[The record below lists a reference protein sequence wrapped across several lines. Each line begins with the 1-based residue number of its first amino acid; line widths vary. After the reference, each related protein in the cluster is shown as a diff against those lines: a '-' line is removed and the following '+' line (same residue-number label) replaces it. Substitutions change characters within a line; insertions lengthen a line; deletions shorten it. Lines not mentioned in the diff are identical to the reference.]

1 MHEEFKRSW
10 LKAISWR
17 VIATSTGMFLVYYF
31 TGRWEQMAGFG
42 IGDVVLKLLF
52 YFLHE
57 RAWNMTE
64 YGRSLGGKV
73 TSAMRSPPV
82 ISLQSETSLSII
94 QKMVTFNIG
103 AVIVADA
110 DKPMGIITERDI
122 LEWELT
128 TSEDPDTKVGREIMS
143 SPITVVGNDT
153 SLTDALKLMRDNNI
167 RRLAV
172 TQEDN
177 IMGIVTERRILE
189 SIAS

>member
-1 MHEEFKRSW
+1 MHEEFRRSW

-17 VIATSTGMFLVYYF
+17 VIATSTGMLLVYFF
-31 TGRWEQMAGFG
+31 TGHWEHMAGFG

-73 TSAMRSPPV
+73 TSAMRSPPI
-82 ISLQSETSLSII
+82 ISLQSDTVRSII
-94 QKMVTFNIG
+94 QKMVSFNIG

-110 DKPMGIITERDI
+110 EKPLGIITERDI

-128 TSEDPDTKVGREIMS
+128 TSEDPDTKVAREIMS
-143 SPITVVGNDT
+143 SPITVIEKDT
-153 SLTDALKLMRDNNI
+153 SLTDALKLMHDNHI

-172 TQEDN
+172 TQEDK
-177 IMGIVTERRILE
+177 IVGIVTERRILE
-189 SIAS
+189 VIAS